1 MVQIMRP
8 YQLATV
14 IVMAHPWVPD
24 TGPILDLVAQA
35 EGEPRAE
42 ILMGI
47 DRVPGT
53 RGIGSWTLEWTGTF
67 ASSLT
72 TTPNGMASVLAQNC
86 EQGLI
91 SNTNCTPIG
100 ECFVA
105 FVLMVASLQPI

>member
-1 MVQIMRP
+1 MRP

-14 IVMAHPWVPD
+14 VVMAHPWVPD

-42 ILMGI
+42 ALMGI

-72 TTPNGMASVLAQNC
+72 TTPDGMHIWLSSMH
-86 EQGLI
+86 GLYA
-91 SNTNCTPIG
+91 C
-100 ECFVA
+100 
-105 FVLMVASLQPI
+105 L

>member
-1 MVQIMRP
+1 MRP

-14 IVMAHPWVPD
+14 VVMAHPWVPD

-42 ILMGI
+42 ALMGI

-72 TTPNGMASVLAQNC
+72 TTPVPSGMQH
-86 EQGLI
+86 LI
-91 SNTNCTPIG
+91 ILSARALC
-100 ECFVA
+100 
-105 FVLMVASLQPI
+105 MSLVICH